1 MIKIIKSDD
10 LALTGLLYRRETG
23 KREVAESVAKIIET
37 VRKEGDSALLRFTK
51 QFDKVELNQNQL
63 VVSEE
68 EINSAYNLV
77 DPQVLESLRLARDRI
92 EAFHQRQRADSWFE
106 PDAEGNVMGQM
117 VRPLYRVG
125 SYVPGGT
132 ASYPSSVL
140 MNVVPAKVAGVKEVV
155 MVTPPGKDGSVNP
168 YTLVAAKEAGVTEI
182 YRIGGAQAIAA
193 LAYGTQTV
201 RPVDKITGP
210 GNIYVTLAKQ
220 QVYGSVDID
229 MLAGPSEVLVIA
241 DSSANPAYTAA
252 DMLSQA
258 EHDPLAAAV
267 LLTPDEQL
275 AQQVQEELSQQI
287 TKLARQNVVKRSLG
301 DYGTIVITQD
311 LEEAFAIANRFA
323 PEHLELL
330 VDDPFS
336 WVGKVQNAGSI
347 FLGHYAPEPVGD
359 YLAGPNHVLPTGGTA
374 RFYSGLNLDTFI
386 KKSTVI
392 SFSKNTLKRLG
403 EHVIRLAEVEGLD
416 AHANAV
422 RLRLETLKGENGEG
436 N

>member
-330 VDDPFS
+330 VEDPFS

-422 RLRLETLKGENGEG
+422 RLRLDTLKGENGEG